1 MGLRY
6 LLAILLTELACGSPV
21 WGQAPE
27 AELAHLRTRV
37 AVLERQNGELRTALE
52 PSATY
57 AAAAASPAA
66 DVSADMAITASRGGS
81 LFGEWVWVAAVG
93 LLVAFLNRS
102 RAVRRTAH

>member
-6 LLAILLTELACGSPV
+6 LLAILLAELAFGSAV
-21 WGQAPE
+21 WGQTRE

-52 PSATY
+52 PSVAQ
-57 AAAAASPAA
+57 AASPAA
-66 DVSADMAITASRGGS
+66 EVSADMAVTASRGGGW
-81 LFGEWVWVAAVG
+81 FGEWVWVAAVG

-102 RAVRRTAH
+102 RPERRAGH